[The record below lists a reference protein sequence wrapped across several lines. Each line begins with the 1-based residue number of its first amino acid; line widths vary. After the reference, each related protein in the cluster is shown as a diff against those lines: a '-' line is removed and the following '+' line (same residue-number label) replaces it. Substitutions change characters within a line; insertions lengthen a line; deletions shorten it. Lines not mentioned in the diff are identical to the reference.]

1 MGVTFSLFLLAPLL
15 AQAEL
20 IDQIAVVV
28 DKSIIKDS
36 DIRRDICLT
45 QFLDNQPL
53 RIDLAEKKR
62 SAGRLIDQTFLREE
76 IQIGGYAEATEQVVN
91 SAIAS
96 LENARF
102 HSETALQT
110 ALKQYDLDEAEL
122 RGQLRWQITV
132 LQFIDARFKTA
143 VIVQDSAVDA
153 YYREH
158 LFALKKSAPKVSA
171 EELRLQARNILEGEE
186 VNRLLDS
193 WLQQKRKE
201 AKITFL
207 EGGLT

>member
-1 MGVTFSLFLLAPLL
+1 MGVISSLFLLAPLL

-45 QFLDNQPL
+45 QFLDNEPL
-53 RIDLAEKKR
+53 RIDLTEKKNA
-62 SAGRLIDQTFLREE
+62 AGRLIDQTFLREE
-76 IQIGGYAEATEQVVN
+76 IQIGGYPQATEQVVN
-91 SAIAS
+91 SAIAG
-96 LENARF
+96 LENTRF
-102 HSETALQT
+102 HSEAALQT
-110 ALKQYDLDEAEL
+110 ALKQYDLDESEL
-122 RGQLRWQITV
+122 REQLRWQLTV
-132 LQFIDARFKTA
+132 LQFIDSRFKTA
-143 VIVQDSAVDA
+143 VIVQDSTVDA

-158 LFALKKSAPKVSA
+158 LSVLKKSAPKASA
-171 EELRLQARNILEGEE
+171 EELRLQARNILEGEA